1 MMMLQK
7 VVALAVALV
16 CLPVTALAQDS
27 HWGVAVSVTPKWTV
41 PSSFKMIFDAEAVDL
56 ESTDFSIGIARGQD
70 QRGDWSVSYLRK
82 SFKEG
87 TSTSSI
93 STECDVF
100 SNGCFMFGDSRIVR
114 SVKLTGLEA
123 LKFIPF
129 ATIKRRVQIGL
140 TVGGG
145 FGKLDGIIEHHE
157 FSAEPV
163 PPFLPGR
170 FNGRQTET
178 VTTEDAKELFPLEW
192 VPLAKV
198 EIAVGVIVA
207 PGLKIRAAAGL
218 DFPGQNMFSLTAVY
232 LIGSN

>member
-1 MMMLQK
+1 MLNK
-7 VVALAVALV
+7 AVALAAALV
-16 CLPVTALAQDS
+16 CLPVTAFAQES

-41 PSSFKMIFDAEAVDL
+41 ASAFKPIFDADTVDL
-56 ESTDFSIGIARGQD
+56 QSTDFSIGIARGQE
-70 QRGDWSVSYLRK
+70 QSGDWSVSYLRK

-87 TSTSSI
+87 TSTSSVE
-93 STECDVF
+93 TECDQF
-100 SNGCFMFGDSRIVR
+100 TNGCFQFGESRIVR

-145 FGKLDGIIEHHE
+145 FGKLDGTIEQHQ

-207 PGLKIRAAAGL
+207 PGLKIRAAGGL
-218 DFPGQNMFSLTAVY
+218 DFPGQNKFNVTAVY
-232 LIGSN
+232 LIGSK